1 MCDDLCDDLD
11 IGGGRC
17 RDRISR
23 LVSFK
28 GKIPGERP
36 ETLPLPADN
45 SARSRA
51 GTGAE
56 AEIEEATLGLDKRM
70 TLRWL
75 RAALIPSFDEEEPIE
90 QVTVL

>member
-36 ETLPLPADN
+36 ETLPLSADN
-45 SARSRA
+45 
-51 GTGAE
+51 
-56 AEIEEATLGLDKRM
+56 ATLGLDKRM

>member
-1 MCDDLCDDLD
+1 MSEARRRAGLLD
-11 IGGGRC
+11 IGDYRC
-17 RDRISR
+17 RDRIGR

-36 ETLPLPADN
+36 ETLLLPADN

-51 GTGAE
+51 GKGSE
-56 AEIEEATLGLDKRM
+56 AGELEEATLGLNKRM

-75 RAALIPSFDEEEPIE
+75 RVAIRCCDEEKPRG
-90 QVTVL
+90 

>member
-1 MCDDLCDDLD
+1 MTFVMTLILAVVGAV
-11 IGGGRC
+11 IASVVWFR
-17 RDRISR
+17 S
-23 LVSFK
+23 K
-28 GKIPGERP
+28 GKSLERP